1 MLQKNF
7 RYDPKIRLR
16 RFVLASHEIVLQWN
30 ATVSASPLLFALESI
45 HPLRPNGH
53 LFCRGQ
59 LFFFSPYCA
68 YEFNKFLT
76 AQTNSKWR
84 IFELVHPLNYLF
96 PLSSCTISYSLRT
109 LIPIYLVP
117 IYLVRSK

>member
-7 RYDPKIRLR
+7 RYGPKIRLR

-30 ATVSASPLLFALESI
+30 VTVSASPLLFALESI

-53 LFCRGQ
+53 LFYRGQ

-84 IFELVHPLNYLF
+84 IFELVHPLNNLF
-96 PLSSCTISYSLRT
+96 PLGSVVQLFILC
-109 LIPIYLVP
+109 VP
-117 IYLVRSK
+117 

>member
-7 RYDPKIRLR
+7 RYAKKISLM
-16 RFVLASHEIVLQWN
+16 RFVLASQEIVLQWN

-45 HPLRPNGH
+45 HSLRPNGH
-53 LFCRGQ
+53 LFCICFAGGNC
-59 LFFFSPYCA
+59 FFFSPYCA

-84 IFELVHPLNYLF
+84 IFELVHPLNF
-96 PLSSCTISYSLRT
+96 
-109 LIPIYLVP
+109 
-117 IYLVRSK
+117 LVRDVSVNLLNSFA